1 MRTLQLDPWNLNT
14 RLLLMFQRLLPPC
27 SLDTP
32 SLPWPDTHLLEVDA
46 SVFRRKVEER
56 LCELGGNRGLGVA
69 ESRLE
74 DCGWDGFAGHG
85 IHAAG
90 GVLEEGLMEDWEVVV
105 SEFEHWTVCECLFS
119 KMLLEM
125 NPVKQ

>member
-1 MRTLQLDPWNLNT
+1 MRTLQLDPWYLNT

-32 SLPWPDTHLLEVDA
+32 SLPWPDAHLLEVDT

-56 LCELGGNRGLGVA
+56 LCELGGNWGLGVA

-74 DCGWDGFAGHG
+74 DCGRDGFAGHG
-85 IHAAG
+85 VHAAG
-90 GVLEEGLMEDWEVVV
+90 GVLEEGFVEDWEVAV
-105 SEFEHWTVCECLFS
+105 SEDEHWRVCGRSLS
-119 KMLLEM
+119 KTFPQASL
-125 NPVKQ
+125 VKQ